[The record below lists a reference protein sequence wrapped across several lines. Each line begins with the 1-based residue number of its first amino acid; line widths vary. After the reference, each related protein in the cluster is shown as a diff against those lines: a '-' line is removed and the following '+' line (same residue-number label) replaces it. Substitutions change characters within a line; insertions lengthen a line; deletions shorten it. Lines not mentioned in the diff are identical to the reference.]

1 MVGETPSIFSTAF
14 KYLFFF
20 SVIAFLICLVL
31 IILQMMGVP
40 VFSFVAGDGGIIT
53 VPVPTTKQTAFTT
66 APISSDLSCN
76 FVNVSPV
83 QYTLS
88 FDVFIK
94 GDFITADVPRVL
106 LYRSPYPVTLQ
117 TSDSFNTFGTLFG
130 SSNIIVFADPLKN
143 DLYVAI
149 LNSENKYVLSEPI
162 QNVPLRAPFRITL
175 MVSDLFLEIYMN
187 GNLKLMMP
195 YSGGIILS
203 PNTSYFFG
211 PPPIINGSIQIGN
224 IQYWNTP
231 LASKVI
237 RMFAQE
243 SINNKLF
250 HI

>member
-1 MVGETPSIFSTAF
+1 MIGEKPSIFSTIF

-20 SVIAFLICLVL
+20 SVIAFVICLVL
-31 IILQMMGVP
+31 VILHMMGVP

-53 VPVPTTKQTAFTT
+53 VQVPTTKQTAFTT

-76 FVNVSPV
+76 FINVLPV

-94 GDFITADVPRVL
+94 GDFITANVPRVL
-106 LYRSPYPVTLQ
+106 LYRAPYPVTLQ
-117 TSDSFNTFGTLFG
+117 TSDTFNTFGTLF
-130 SSNIIVFADPLKN
+130 SNSNIIVYADPLKN
-143 DLYVAI
+143 DLYVAV
-149 LNSENKYVLSEPI
+149 LNSNSKYIVSSPI

-175 MVSDLFLEIYMN
+175 MVSELFLEIYMN

-195 YSGGIILS
+195 YNGRIMLS

-243 SINNKLF
+243 PANNKLF
-250 HI
+250 QI